1 MIRKKVLIT
10 VTTYPL
16 PSRSYDE
23 LVCTAGILE
32 DGTWIRIYPVPFKF
46 LSGLRSNGIIGTYKF
61 TWIEIN
67 LRRRFEDFRPESHSP
82 INYDFSDITFGDSIE
97 IKGGV
102 NAKQEAWKLRKILCT
117 KAVYKSIR
125 LLIADS
131 KAPKNQSLATFKPE
145 KLLSFEIED
154 DDREWKDEWKEQLKQ
169 LEIFNI
175 DGQKCD
181 NSLRKL
187 IAKIPY
193 KFYYKFRDEEG
204 KISRMMIEDWEIGQL
219 YFNCLK
225 TYKTEE
231 IALEKVREKYW
242 NQFCKRDIHFFLGT
256 TKQWHTRRSKNP
268 FVIIGVFYPPHINES
283 YLPNNQLKIDF

>member
-23 LVCTAGILE
+23 LVCTAGVLE

-67 LRRRFEDFRPESHSP
+67 LKRRLEDFRPESHSP
-82 INYDFSDITFGDSIE
+82 INYDFSDITIGESIE

-102 NAKQEAWKLRKILCT
+102 NAKQEAWNLRKILCT
-117 KAVYKSIR
+117 KSVYKSIR
-125 LLIADS
+125 LLIDDS
-131 KAPKNQSLATFKPE
+131 KAPQNKSLATFKPY
-145 KLLSFEIED
+145 KLLSFDIEE

-175 DGQKCD
+175 DGQVSD
-181 NSLRKL
+181 NSSRKI

-193 KFYYKFRDEEG
+193 KFYYKFQDEEG
-204 KISRMMIEDWEIGQL
+204 KISRLMIEDWEIGQL

-231 IALEKVREKYW
+231 IALEKVKEKYW
-242 NQFCKRDIHFFLGT
+242 NQFSKRDIHFFLGT
-256 TKQWHTRRSKNP
+256 TKQWHMRRSNNP
-268 FVIIGVFYPPHINES
+268 FVIIGVFYPPYINES
-283 YLPNNQLKIDF
+283 NLKSNQLKIDF